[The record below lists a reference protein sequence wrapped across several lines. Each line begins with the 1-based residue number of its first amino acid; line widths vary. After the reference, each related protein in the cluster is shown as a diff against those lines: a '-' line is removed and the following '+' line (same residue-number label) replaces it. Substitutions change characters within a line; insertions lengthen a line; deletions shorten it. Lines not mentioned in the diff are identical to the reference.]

1 MIFSEWTAMKYTS
14 YTRTTYISVDLA
26 YNKTL
31 RTKVGKV
38 SVVMKK
44 ITLYATKTV

>member
-1 MIFSEWTAMKYTS
+1 MIFIEWTAMKYIS

-26 YNKTL
+26 YNKIL

-38 SVVMKK
+38 SVVIKND
-44 ITLYATKTV
+44 TLCN